1 MKRTE
6 REELLARAL
15 GGDLDPAQKAR
26 FDELLSSDEDFRT
39 EWEQQRRVGEMLSAT
54 RAEGFG
60 PWFSA
65 GVLARLRGERSEAAT
80 FADGLTR
87 LFRPLVPVTLAVA
100 LFLAVLNWQDR
111 GLMSDGSSFLE
122 ITFAVPPVSVETAE
136 LLEM

>member
-15 GGDLDPAQKAR
+15 GGDLDPGRQAR
-26 FDELLSSDEDFRT
+26 FEELLSSDESFRL
-39 EWEQQRRVGEMLSAT
+39 EWERQRRVAELLSAT

-60 PWFSA
+60 PWFPA
-65 GVLARLRGERSEAAT
+65 GVLARLRGEGSDAAT
-80 FADGLTR
+80 FADGLIG

-100 LFLAVLNWQDR
+100 LFLAVLNWSDR
-111 GLMSDGSSFLE
+111 DLTSDGSSFLE
-122 ITFAVPPVSVETAE
+122 ITFAVPPVSAETAE

>member
-15 GGDLDPAQKAR
+15 GGDLDPGQQAR
-26 FDELLSSDEDFRT
+26 FDELLSTDEDFRG
-39 EWEQQRRVGEMLSAT
+39 EWEGQRRLGELLSAA

-65 GVLARLRGERSEAAT
+65 GVVARLRGESSEAAT

-100 LFLAVLNWQDR
+100 LVLAVLNWQDR
-111 GLMSDGSSFLE
+111 DLMSDGSSFLE
-122 ITFAVPPVSVETAE
+122 ITFAVPPVSAETAE

>member
-6 REELLARAL
+6 RQELLARAL
-15 GGDLDPAQKAR
+15 GGDLDPAQQAR
-26 FDELLSSDEDFRT
+26 FDELLSSDEGFRM
-39 EWEQQRRVGEMLSAT
+39 EWERQRRVGELLSAT

-65 GVLARLRGERSEAAT
+65 GVVARLRGEGAEAASL
-80 FADGLTR
+80 AEGLTR

-100 LFLAVLNWQDR
+100 LFLAALNWGDR
-111 GLMSDGSSFLE
+111 DLMSDGSSFLE

>member
-6 REELLARAL
+6 REGLLARAL
-15 GGDLDPAQKAR
+15 GGDLDPGQQAR
-26 FDELLSSDEDFRT
+26 FEELLATDEDFRM
-39 EWEQQRRVGEMLSAT
+39 EWERQRRVAELLSEA

-65 GVLARLRGERSEAAT
+65 GVLARLRRERPEAAT
-80 FADGLTR
+80 FADGLAR

-100 LFLAVLNWQDR
+100 LFLAVLNWRDR
-111 GLMSDGSSFLE
+111 DLLSDSSSFLE

-136 LLEM
+136 LLEL

>member
-15 GGDLDPAQKAR
+15 GGDLDPGQQAR
-26 FDELLSSDEDFRT
+26 FEALLSSDEDFRR
-39 EWEQQRRVGEMLSAT
+39 EWERQRRVAEMLSAA

-60 PWFSA
+60 PWFPA
-65 GVLARLRGERSEAAT
+65 GVVARLRGGRNEEAR
-80 FADGLTR
+80 FAEGLTR

-100 LFLAVLNWQDR
+100 LVLAALNWGDR
-111 GLMSDGSSFLE
+111 DLMSDGSSFLE
-122 ITFAVPPVSVETAE
+122 ITFAVPPVSAETAE